1 MCSRSQCPAPY
12 RVDVAKSGCI
22 ITRAS
27 RIKLKSSKSAAK
39 RHLPFLL
46 YADRHLF
53 EFTLISE
60 PFILHQIIVKMGTIK
75 VLIIDH
81 YDSYTN
87 NILQLLQGTQKGHD
101 GKSYPEWSVA
111 IVRFDQFSW

>member
-1 MCSRSQCPAPY
+1 
-12 RVDVAKSGCI
+12 
-22 ITRAS
+22 
-27 RIKLKSSKSAAK
+27 
-39 RHLPFLL
+39 
-46 YADRHLF
+46 
-53 EFTLISE
+53 
-60 PFILHQIIVKMGTIK
+60 MGTIK

-87 NILQLLQGTQKGHD
+87 NILQLLQGTQQGRD